1 MRREV
6 IWTWAAEVDA
16 QNAFMHMEESAPGS
30 GLRLVALTESL
41 VALLQEFPYMCPVWR
56 HPFRKARL
64 RRTHYG
70 LFYAVEP
77 GRLVITGLQDL
88 RRDPDRLRQEMLR
101 RLP

>member
-1 MRREV
+1 MKREV
-6 IWTWAAEVDA
+6 IWTWAAEADA
-16 QNAFMHMEESAPGS
+16 QEAFRQMEDGAPGS

-41 VALLQEFPYMCPVWR
+41 VTLLQAFPYLAPVWH
-56 HPFRKARL
+56 HPLRKAPL
-64 RRTHYG
+64 RKTRYG

-88 RRDPDRLRQEMLR
+88 RRDPDRLRQDMLR